1 MTIMKRLV
9 SLLCAALLVS
19 IFSVPAL
26 ASVKA
31 GSPCTKLNSS
41 SSVAGYIYTCIK
53 SGKKLVWGPGV
64 KIQIY
69 DAAFAEAH
77 LSQAKDTAAQILA
90 NAKEMANQISSPP
103 YCSTGN
109 SRAYAS
115 IGSDPSTGLRALVF
129 ENPGKCELLVRAS
142 AVFFCDGAG
151 RKMSNVVTSTG
162 TFSLRAG
169 QTQLVSYNISY
180 YFPQVLN
187 DCYLLTRVS
196 SNLVNISSIH
206 RAPSVSVL
214 SSTYTGSF
222 NQVEATKKANQ
233 YLKSEKA
240 RADKVIADAKNP
252 TLIAK
257 AWKAAAEAKI
267 AADIQAVA
275 DAKAAAEAKVVA
287 EAKAVADAKA
297 AAEAKAVADAKAAA
311 EAKAVADAKAAAEAK
326 AASDLADRAKYD
338 EGLGKV
344 CVPGSKCEIGNTG
357 PGGGIIFYDAGSQ
370 KSWGRYLEVAPNV
383 WLGGADD
390 PKVEWCNVYT
400 NLADSVTDTA
410 IRATLGVEIG
420 KGKANTDL
428 MLANCTSGAGVLS
441 RSYKGGGK
449 SDWYLPSKFELEALC
464 KYARY
469 QPTENSDVTCKAGG
483 ILRQGFSDGIGYWS
497 SSEILNGGEGFYGV
511 PSIKAF
517 GSNDVEILDYRG
529 GKNLAISVRPIRA
542 F

>member
-1 MTIMKRLV
+1 MTIMKRLAP
-9 SLLCAALLVS
+9 LLCAALLVS
-19 IFSVPAL
+19 IFSAPAL

-41 SSVAGYIYTCIK
+41 SSVAGYKYTCIK
-53 SGKKLVWGPGV
+53 SGKKLVWGKGV
-64 KIQIY
+64 KIEIY

-77 LSQAKDTAAQILA
+77 LSQAKDTAAQIIA
-90 NAKEMANQISSPP
+90 NAKEVANQISSPP

-109 SRAYAS
+109 SSAYAS
-115 IGSDPSTGLRALVF
+115 IGGDPSTGLRALVF

-169 QTQLVSYNISY
+169 QTQLVSYNISN

-196 SNLVNISSIH
+196 SNLVNISSLH
-206 RAPSVSVL
+206 RAPSVTVL
-214 SSTYTGSF
+214 SSTYTGAF

-240 RADKVIADAKNP
+240 RAEKVVADAKNP

-267 AADIQAVA
+267 AADIQAVIDAKAAADAKVVA
-275 DAKAAAEAKVVA
+275 DAKAAADAKTAA
-287 EAKAVADAKA
+287 EAKAAADAKA
-297 AAEAKAVADAKAAA
+297 AAEAKAVADAKAAV
-311 EAKAVADAKAAAEAK
+311 EAKAAADS
-326 AASDLADRAKYD
+326 AARAKYD

-344 CVPGSKCEIGNTG
+344 CVPGSSCQIGNTG
-357 PGGGIIFYDAGSQ
+357 PGGGIVFYDAGSQ
-370 KSWGRYLEVAPNV
+370 KSWGRYLEAAPNG
-383 WLGGADD
+383 WSGSADD
-390 PKVEWCNVYT
+390 PKAEWCNVYT
-400 NLADSVTDTA
+400 NLAASVTDA
-410 IRATLGVEIG
+410 AVRATFGVEIG

-428 MLANCTSGAGVLS
+428 MLANCTSGAGVLA
-441 RSYKGGGK
+441 RLYKGGGK
-449 SDWYLPSKFELEALC
+449 SDWYLPSRFELEALC

-469 QPTENSDVTCKAGG
+469 QPTENSDVTCNAGG
-483 ILRQGFSDGIGYWS
+483 ILRQGFADFLGYWS
-497 SSEILNGGEGFYGV
+497 SSEYQSGGEGFYGS
-511 PSIKAF
+511 PLIKEF
-517 GSNDVEILDYRG
+517 QSSGVETRILLG
-529 GKNLAISVRPIRA
+529 GKNITIYVRPIRA